1 MRTPQFQFLG
11 FEPEAELQRN
21 ANRSLERLLDLS
33 PYGSMAVALLER
45 VGGRFRCAV
54 DLYTRFGPF
63 VAQSCQSDASTA
75 LTHVCLAIQAKLERC
90 RQPRDRSPPQGA
102 QASL

>member
-1 MRTPQFQFLG
+1 MKPQFQFLG

-45 VGGRFRCAV
+45 LDGRFRCAV
-54 DLYTRFGPF
+54 DLYTRFGPL
-63 VAQSCQSDASTA
+63 VAQSCQNEASTA
-75 LTHVCLAIQAKLERC
+75 LIHVCLALQAKLEHWS
-90 RQPRDRSPPQGA
+90 QVRDRSPPREA
-102 QASL
+102 RAAL